1 LAPRWRVS
9 PGAARSVAR
18 ETAHRRWDD
27 GSSPPPTAAAPDRSG
42 EDRLGVE
49 GFGHRLEFV
58 ERQFAALTD
67 RRYDTYPLLFAERD
81 AHATARFDRHA
92 VRQQIVKS
100 AGQRNGQGNVSDG
113 HLIFLT

>member
-1 LAPRWRVS
+1 MV
-9 PGAARSVAR
+9 VV
-18 ETAHRRWDD
+18 RR
-27 GSSPPPTAAAPDRSG
+27 PQQQPPDRRG
-42 EDRLGVE
+42 EDRFGVE
-49 GFGHRLEFV
+49 DFSHRLEFV

-81 AHATARFDRHA
+81 AYATARFDRHT

>member
-1 LAPRWRVS
+1 VKQHIADGMMV
-9 PGAARSVAR
+9 VV
-18 ETAHRRWDD
+18 RR
-27 GSSPPPTAAAPDRSG
+27 PQQQPPDRSG

-67 RRYDTYPLLFAERD
+67 RRYDTYPLLLAERD
-81 AHATARFDRHA
+81 AHATARFDRHT